1 MLKGVSETLNP
12 RTQHPIH
19 LDPVMAAL
27 YKNLERID
35 SVSKLVKTLTP
46 SDFSPTEDED
56 WDRMGQVLRSAVGNL
71 RLIAGQLETRALI
84 KMRRQA

>member
-1 MLKGVSETLNP
+1 MLKAVSETLGSQ
-12 RTQHPIH
+12 TQHPIH

-27 YKNLERID
+27 YKNLDRID

-56 WDRMGQVLRSAVGNL
+56 WDRMGQVLVSAVGNL
-71 RLIAGQLETRALI
+71 KLIAGQLETRSLV
-84 KMRRQA
+84 KSHRQA

>member
-1 MLKGVSETLNP
+1 MLKGVSETLNSQ
-12 RTQHPIH
+12 TQHPIH
-19 LDPVMAAL
+19 LDPVLAAL

-56 WDRMGQVLRSAVGNL
+56 WDRMGQVLGSAVGNL
-71 RLIAGQLETRALI
+71 KRIAGHLETQALI
-84 KMRRQA
+84 KTRRQA